1 MKVLKKLLIVVGVV
15 SLTSC
20 NQQPNVA
27 PQEPVD
33 SSAIV
38 IENIMTRVSVRQF
51 TSEPIA
57 KTDLQVILK
66 AGLQAPSAMN
76 AQDWQVRIVTNQEM
90 LNTLSG
96 FMLKTEMGK
105 GMAERLGGKNAFANA
120 PAVAFVA
127 AETGDKATAY
137 NREDTALLS
146 ENILL
151 TAHALGLGATY
162 QAAPARMINDSAE
175 AKDYLKTAFGF
186 PDNAEL
192 INIIIMGHPA
202 ENPAVK
208 DRDQSKGRI
217 ID

>member
-15 SLTSC
+15 LLTSC

-175 AKDYLKTAFGF
+175 AKDYLKAAFGF

-217 ID
+217 IE